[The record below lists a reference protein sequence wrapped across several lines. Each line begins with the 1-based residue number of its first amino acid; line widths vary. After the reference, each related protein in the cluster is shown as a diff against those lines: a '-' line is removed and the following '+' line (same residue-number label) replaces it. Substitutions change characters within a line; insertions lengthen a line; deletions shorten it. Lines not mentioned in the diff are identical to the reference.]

1 MGRELRTLLGGT
13 RRRLARWLDPADAAA
28 ADQTAERAAPEPAP
42 PEPSPAPTRAS
53 SPAVP
58 AQAVPVREV
67 STPAVPDPARHWPG
81 VLEQLSLRILSAVYQ
96 TAGQLE
102 SMEHDEQDPARLD
115 RLYRVDHAVTRIRR
129 HAENMQVLAGRPVED
144 ADRQVTGLLDVV
156 RAAASA
162 IDHYERVRLG
172 RIADLAVVEFAADD
186 AMRVL
191 TELLDNATR
200 FSPPSSPVT
209 VSAHLTEQGSV
220 LVRIEDT
227 GLGVR
232 PTEMS
237 VLNALLAGDL
247 PARPE
252 TGRLGLAVVARLA
265 AAHHLRVTLTA
276 RQSGGTTAAVLLPA
290 AVVCEIPSAEALAP
304 APDRPHLV
312 RVADVPARED
322 VWPHERQPAA
332 EEPRVSAPALP
343 RRVKASLRG
352 TAPAHQAGGA
362 TAPGPAAER
371 PPWHEDVAAFAA
383 GAEDHRRHEGGRE

>member
-1 MGRELRTLLGGT
+1 MRRERRTMLGGT
-13 RRRLARWLDPADAAA
+13 RRRLARWLDPTAPTVDDPAALRPVAPPPTRHPVPVGGRGPADDAAR
-28 ADQTAERAAPEPAP
+28 QW
-42 PEPSPAPTRAS
+42 S
-53 SPAVP
+53 
-58 AQAVPVREV
+58 
-67 STPAVPDPARHWPG
+67 G

-144 ADRQVTGLLDVV
+144 ADRQVTGLLDVI

-162 IDHYERVRLG
+162 IDQYDRVQLG

-186 AMRVL
+186 AMRVV

-200 FSPPSSPVT
+200 YSPPNTPVT

-232 PTEMS
+232 PADLAA
-237 VLNALLAGDL
+237 LNALLSGEL
-247 PARPE
+247 PGRPD
-252 TGRLGLAVVARLA
+252 TGRLGLPVVARLA
-265 AAHHLRVTLTA
+265 AAHHLRVSLTA
-276 RQSGGTTAAVLLPA
+276 RQSGGTTATVLLPSA
-290 AVVCEIPSAEALAP
+290 LLCEIPSAAAP
-304 APDRPHLV
+304 PHAAPSASDRPHLV
-312 RVADVPARED
+312 RVADAPAAPPGD
-322 VWPHERQPAA
+322 VWPHEREAPRAA
-332 EEPRVSAPALP
+332 PVLP

-352 TAPAHQAGGA
+352 TPPADE
-362 TAPGPAAER
+362 TVEVPALPVPADR
-371 PPWHEDVAAFAA
+371 RPWHEDVAAFAA
-383 GAEDHRRHEGGRE
+383 GAEDEQRHEGQA